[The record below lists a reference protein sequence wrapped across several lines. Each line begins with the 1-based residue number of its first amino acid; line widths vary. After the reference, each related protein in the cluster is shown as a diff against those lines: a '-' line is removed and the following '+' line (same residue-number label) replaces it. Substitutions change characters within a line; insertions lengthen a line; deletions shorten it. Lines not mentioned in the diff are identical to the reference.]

1 MSRFIGVWGIRGGR
15 SLGELNQ
22 RLGLTNPGDGLID
35 RVDLRGVEE
44 ASEIF
49 DSSLDAVVPC
59 EARNVDAARVHEE
72 VGHCVVEG
80 TVRILVASHC
90 LGDEEDILPLTLTLH
105 DRISQ
110 RRIESSP
117 RSIAD
122 AVDRP
127 WATRDIETTVVSR
140 MLVHGDDDSVVL
152 GMVLLDVS
160 GEVIHRW
167 DRAFD
172 GEGAGDEVVLGIY
185 DQQDVHD

>member
-1 MSRFIGVWGIRGGR
+1 M
-15 SLGELNQ
+15 
-22 RLGLTNPGDGLID
+22 
-35 RVDLRGVEE
+35 
-44 ASEIF
+44 
-49 DSSLDAVVPC
+49 
-59 EARNVDAARVHEE
+59 
-72 VGHCVVEG
+72 
-80 TVRILVASHC
+80 
-90 LGDEEDILPLTLTLH
+90 PLTLALH

-117 RSIAD
+117 RRVAD

-127 WATRDIETTVVSR
+127 WATRDIEATVVGR
-140 MLVHGDDDSVVL
+140 MLVHGDDDSIVL
-152 GMVLLDVS
+152 GVVLLDVS